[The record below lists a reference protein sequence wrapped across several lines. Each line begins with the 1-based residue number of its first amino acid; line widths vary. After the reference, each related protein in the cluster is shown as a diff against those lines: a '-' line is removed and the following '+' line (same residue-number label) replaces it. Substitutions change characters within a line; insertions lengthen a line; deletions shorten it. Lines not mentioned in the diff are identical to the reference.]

1 MLRVEGVNKSFGGLK
16 ALSDV
21 SFSVEE
27 GSVLGLIGP
36 NGAGKT
42 TLLNVIGGVFPPER
56 GVVTFRG
63 KRISGR
69 PTYEVS
75 RMGIARTFQIP
86 KPFRGMTIAEN
97 VYVGTFV
104 RADGRP
110 PAEVVSEVLDFLDMS
125 GDAEKFPKTFSVAAR
140 KRLDLAKALAMNPRL
155 LLLDEV
161 MGGLNQ
167 KETQDMIELI
177 RKISASGVT
186 IIMVEHIMKA
196 ILALSHRI
204 VVLNFGVKIA
214 EGSPA
219 AVMEDQK
226 VIDAYLGWEDEDD

>member
-1 MLRVEGVNKSFGGLK
+1 MSVRGVDKAFGGLK
-16 ALSDV
+16 ALNDV

-42 TLLNVIGGVFPPER
+42 TLLNVIGGAFPPEK
-56 GVVTFRG
+56 GTVTFRG
-63 KRISGR
+63 QRITGR
-69 PTYEVS
+69 PPHEVS

-86 KPFRGMTIAEN
+86 KPFQGMTIAEN
-97 VYVGTFV
+97 VYVGTFA
-104 RADGRP
+104 RSDGKP
-110 PAEVVSEVLDFLDMS
+110 PAKVVSEVLAFLDMS
-125 GDAEKFPKTFSVAAR
+125 EDAEKSPKTFSVAAR
-140 KRLDLAKALAMNPRL
+140 KRLDLAKALATNPKL

-167 KETQDMIELI
+167 RETQDMIELV
-177 RKISASGVT
+177 RKISMSGVT

-214 EGSPA
+214 EGLPA
-219 AVMEDQK
+219 EVMEDRT
-226 VIDAYLGWEDEDD
+226 VIDAYLGGDDEDG